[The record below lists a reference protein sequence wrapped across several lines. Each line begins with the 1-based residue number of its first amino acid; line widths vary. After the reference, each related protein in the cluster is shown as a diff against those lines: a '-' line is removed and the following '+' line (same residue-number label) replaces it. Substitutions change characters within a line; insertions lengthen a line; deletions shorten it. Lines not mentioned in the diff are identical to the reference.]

1 MNVQAI
7 DSQDITDYFM
17 ENQVGNIFF
26 WIFIV
31 ALALVLLRAFFGKN

>member
-17 ENQVGNIFF
+17 KNQVGNIFF
-26 WIFIV
+26 WIFIII
-31 ALALVLLRAFFGKN
+31 LGLVLLLALFGKK